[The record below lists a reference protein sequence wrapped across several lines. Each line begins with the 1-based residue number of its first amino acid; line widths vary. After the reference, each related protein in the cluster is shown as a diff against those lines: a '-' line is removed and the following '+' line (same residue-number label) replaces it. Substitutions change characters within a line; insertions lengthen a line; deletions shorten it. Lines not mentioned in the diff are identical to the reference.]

1 MRKNFPLSAKSL
13 KISLLTATVILG
25 TLMATSCS
33 KDRTTFT
40 AITQDYN
47 SAKDYITGTIV
58 HWHNG
63 DAVQINGQAYNI
75 AVDASQNNKATID
88 AEGASDIGGEYYAA
102 YPADI
107 AAINGGQITFSIPQ
121 EETYATNG
129 GQQVVHSIMAA
140 KADGNTLRF
149 QNLCALLHF
158 KVNASGNGIGAKLH
172 AIEVVSDK
180 PLYGTI
186 VAQFAESQWQVQPP
200 TGTDATSRTLRFSTP
215 LDLAA
220 ETKDL
225 YLLVPPVSGASTF
238 TLRLTIEDNNGIIK
252 VFEKTKAA
260 NIAFNSGEL
269 CHFDDA
275 NTFTGSAM
283 KFGNTEPTKPVTN
296 GSAAHPYI
304 VNSATSWAAL
314 ADTLKKAG
322 KHVTLAADINV
333 GSTLNGELKAVL
345 DGNGH
350 TITLTTQGISLFS
363 TVNGGTVKNLTI
375 SATSDVTSPVLVA
388 NGSIYYYGTLA
399 CRALSG
405 STFDNCTNTAN
416 INCDINTTNVYV
428 GGLCGYT
435 TGCTITNCSNNGN
448 ITANTTYIGGVFGQS
463 YNSTTFSGCTNN
475 GNISVSSSQ
484 NTVMT
489 QYCGGVAGRISTN
502 NNATISNCH
511 NYGNITISSSPQT
524 NAYYGSLFGEA
535 LNNIDK
541 CSNSG
546 NITCNATE
554 NTTKYCAGITA
565 TNTATSSERAITN
578 SYSEG
583 NIYAISSVQKMYT
596 AGIISVDRRTAIKNC
611 YTHGTLQGTY
621 IAGIVADGRD
631 LFNNITIS
639 NCYFYGELESSTS
652 YFYSIAGESGEY
664 PNIYKFLI
672 DHCYYPSEYSLCHS
686 TSTDNGN
693 NATLSSGTTIS
704 GGSETSLCDSLNANI
719 NNMPTG
725 SYTWKNSD
733 NNTYVVFNI
742 PNAKK

>member
-1 MRKNFPLSAKSL
+1 MYEYFTPPPTKFHG
-13 KISLLTATVILG
+13 ISLWIATLILG
-25 TLMATSCS
+25 TLMTTSCS

-75 AVDASQNNKATID
+75 AIDANQNNKATID

-107 AAINGGQITFSIPQ
+107 AAINGGQISFSIPQ

-186 VAQFAESQWQVQPP
+186 VAQSAESQWQVQPP
-200 TGTDATSRTLRFSTP
+200 TGTDATSRTLHFSTP

-260 NIAFNSGEL
+260 NIAFSSGEL
-269 CHFDDA
+269 CHFDDV

-283 KFGNTEPTKPVTN
+283 KFGDTEPTKPVTN
-296 GSAAHPYI
+296 GSVTHPYI
-304 VNSATSWAAL
+304 VNSATNWAAL

-322 KHVTLAADINV
+322 KHITLAADINV

-375 SATSDVTSPVLVA
+375 AAASDVTSPVLVD
-388 NGSIYYYGTLA
+388 NGNKCYGSLA
-399 CRALSG
+399 GVAKG
-405 STFDNCTNTAN
+405 NAVFDNCTNRVN
-416 INCDINTTNVYV
+416 IICDVELSGLKI
-428 GGLCGYT
+428 GGLIGLANKCS
-435 TGCTITNCSNNGN
+435 ITNCTNYGN
-448 ITANTTYIGGVFGQS
+448 ITSNFHNIGGIVGEMVNM
-463 YNSTTFSGCTNN
+463 NSISGCTNY
-475 GNISVSSSQ
+475 GNITTTSSSETVKTQ
-484 NTVMT
+484 N
-489 QYCGGVAGRISTN
+489 CGGISSRLSLTDSSLYC
-502 NNATISNCH
+502 TDCH
-511 NYGNITISSSPQT
+511 NYGNIILQKASASDSYIGGIFGQASCCISH
-524 NAYYGSLFGEA
+524 
-535 LNNIDK
+535 

-546 NITCNATE
+546 TIACN
-554 NTTKYCAGITA
+554 NTGNKAKIIGGIVGIFNPTQIRTMHNCSSIGDITA
-565 TNTATSSERAITN
+565 TNGST
-578 SYSEG
+578 Y
-583 NIYAISSVQKMYT
+583 IYAGGLIGKNN
-596 AGIISVDRRTAIKNC
+596 RTNIKNC
-611 YTHGTLQGTY
+611 YAKCNVEGNN
-621 IAGIVADGRD
+621 IAGIVADGSG
-631 LFNNITIS
+631 LSANITIS
-639 NCYFYGELESSTS
+639 NCYFYGELSATAANA
-652 YFYSIAGESGEY
+652 YGIAGVS
-664 PNIYKFLI
+664 NSTYKFTI
-672 DHCYYPSEYSLCHS
+672 DHCYYPTSYSLCHTPS
-686 TSTDNGN
+686 PDNDY

-704 GGSETSLCDSLNANI
+704 GGSETSLRDALNANI

-733 NNTYVVFNI
+733 DNTFVVFNI

>member
-33 KDRTTFT
+33 KDLTTFT

-75 AVDASQNNKATID
+75 AVDASQNNKATIN

-186 VAQFAESQWQVQPP
+186 VAQSAENQWQVQPP

-215 LDLAA
+215 LNLAA

-283 KFGNTEPTKPVTN
+283 KFGDTEPTKPVTN

-375 SATSDVTSPVLVA
+375 SATSDVTSPVLVNN
-388 NGSIYYYGTLA
+388 NGNLYYGSLA
-399 CRALSG
+399 GVAKENAV
-405 STFDNCTNTAN
+405 FDNCTNRVN
-416 INCDINTTNVYV
+416 IICDVELSSQNI
-428 GGLCGYT
+428 GGLIGVANKCS
-435 TGCTITNCSNNGN
+435 ITNCTNYGN
-448 ITANTTYIGGVFGQS
+448 ITSNFHNIGGLVGEMAS
-463 YNSTTFSGCTNN
+463 MNSVSGCTNF
-475 GNISVSSSQ
+475 GNITTTSSSE
-484 NTVMT
+484 TVKT
-489 QYCGGVAGRISTN
+489 QYCGGISSRLSLTDN
-502 NNATISNCH
+502 SLYCTDCH
-511 NYGNITISSSPQT
+511 NYGNIVLQKASASESYIGGIFGQVSCCISH
-524 NAYYGSLFGEA
+524 
-535 LNNIDK
+535 

-546 NITCNATE
+546 TIACN
-554 NTTKYCAGITA
+554 NTGNKIKRIGGIAGTLYPTSIRTMHSCFSTGSITA
-565 TNTATSSERAITN
+565 INGSTNIYAGGLAGKNYRTN
-578 SYSEG
+578 IQNCYAKCNIEG
-583 NIYAISSVQKMYT
+583 NI
-596 AGIISVDRRTAIKNC
+596 
-611 YTHGTLQGTY
+611 
-621 IAGIVADGRD
+621 IAGIVADGID
-631 LFNNITIS
+631 LFVNTTIS
-639 NCYFYGELESSTS
+639 NCYFYGELSATAANA
-652 YFYSIAGESGEY
+652 YGIAGESHSTC
-664 PNIYKFLI
+664 KFTI
-672 DHCYYPSEYSLCHS
+672 DHCYYPTSYSLCHS
-686 TSTDNGN
+686 SSTNNGN

-704 GGSETSLCDSLNANI
+704 GGSETSLRDALNANI

-733 NNTYVVFNI
+733 DNTYVVFNTS
-742 PNAKK
+742 NAKK